1 MHPAAS
7 VIFFTSLSGLG
18 YGLIVA
24 LSVATLLGLIDAGPR
39 VLAIGLFS
47 GMVIAAFGLSLS
59 LLHLGHPERAW
70 RALSQ
75 WRSSWLSREGVLAIA
90 AFVPTFAVCA
100 LLFFHRAS
108 VDSALVSGLLITSI
122 LLSLATVFATAMI
135 YRSLRSI
142 DAWFN
147 PWVPFAYL
155 SLALS
160 SGFVLASA
168 YTTSFGGGSAAVIKI
183 AFLLV
188 LVSAGIKLAY
198 WSSIKRSKARSNTAS
213 ALGIDK
219 LKAARQFVAP
229 HTQENYLMQ
238 EMGYQIARKHADKL
252 RKMSIG
258 IGFVVVLLLL
268 LPGSLGMQQFN
279 LFCLWLAVL
288 AGMVGIIIERW
299 LFFAEAKHSVM
310 LYYGR

>member
-24 LSVATLLGLIDAGPR
+24 LSVATLFELTSLDAR
-39 VLAIGLFS
+39 TLATGLFV

-59 LLHLGHPERAW
+59 LFHLGHPERAW

-90 AFVPTFAVCA
+90 AFVPTVAACFI
-100 LLFFHRAS
+100 LFFQPARENS
-108 VDSALVSGLLITSI
+108 GLVHGLLIASI
-122 LLSLATVFATAMI
+122 VLSLATVFATAMI

-168 YTTSFGGGSAAVIKI
+168 YATSFGGEPGGLPKI
-183 AFLLV
+183 AFGLV
-188 LVSAGIKLAY
+188 IVSAIIKLLY
-198 WSSIKRSKARSNTAS
+198 WASIRRSQPTSNAAS
-213 ALGIDK
+213 ALGMKGIK
-219 LKAARQFVAP
+219 SASQFVAP

-238 EMGYQIARKHADKL
+238 EMGFQIARKHAEKL
-252 RKMSIG
+252 RKISIAV
-258 IGFVVVLLLL
+258 GFVAVLILL
-268 LPGSLGMQQFN
+268 LPVLLETQKFN
-279 LFCLWLAVL
+279 VVCLWLAVF
-288 AGMVGIIIERW
+288 AGMLGIVIERW
-299 LFFAEAKHSVM
+299 LFFAEAKHTVM

>member
-24 LSVATLLGLIDAGPR
+24 LGVATLLGLIDSGPR

-47 GMVIAAFGLSLS
+47 GMVIAGFGLSLS
-59 LLHLGHPERAW
+59 LFHLGHPERAW

-90 AFVPTFAVCA
+90 AFVPTFAVCV
-100 LLFFHRAS
+100 LLFFQRAS
-108 VDSALVSGLLITSI
+108 LDSALVSGLLIAGI

-147 PWVPFAYL
+147 PWVPFGYL

-160 SGFVLASA
+160 SGFILASA
-168 YTTSFGGGSAAVIKI
+168 YTTSFGGGSASVTKI

-198 WSSIKRSKARSNTAS
+198 WSSIRRSKATSNAAT

-268 LPGSLGMQQFN
+268 VPGSLGMQQFN

-288 AGMVGIIIERW
+288 AAMVGIIIERW